1 MSCSSSSSSSSFSAH
16 RVLTPTAFTW
26 LPLYSPPLVAEFEKN
41 IWGFHIFTVPLNE
54 SLLRMG
60 VSYSKNHF
68 HGRQSIIQYS
78 RPQLRSLRRHIS
90 LQHWCLKGCESGHP
104 FTKDYQHDSMPI
116 ESMYGIFNLHLVDL
130 HGKLVGY
137 PAPWMVWNHQHVL
150 FSLHLGPSLEK
161 QKPVKEMMVRP
172 NMDPKNEP
180 FLRKELHKMTQ
191 DNVGFCAINGKNTRP
206 SEYGNISGQIIT
218 TIHRPSMK
226 NDGIR
231 RMHEVCACR
240 F

>member
-1 MSCSSSSSSSSFSAH
+1 M
-16 RVLTPTAFTW
+16 
-26 LPLYSPPLVAEFEKN
+26 
-41 IWGFHIFTVPLNE
+41 
-54 SLLRMG
+54 
-60 VSYSKNHF
+60 
-68 HGRQSIIQYS
+68 
-78 RPQLRSLRRHIS
+78 
-90 LQHWCLKGCESGHP
+90 
-104 FTKDYQHDSMPI
+104 
-116 ESMYGIFNLHLVDL
+116 VDL
-130 HGKLVGY
+130 HGKLVGK

-172 NMDPKNEP
+172 K
-180 FLRKELHKMTQ
+180 KELHKMTQ
-191 DNVGFCAINGKNTRP
+191 DVVGFCAINGKNTRP
-206 SEYGNISGQIIT
+206 SEHGNISGQIIT